1 MTHNHRIHRHE
12 HGHDHGNDH
21 NHDRGNVHPHAHDP
35 GRRHAA
41 AGPVAASRVHGAS
54 SPAIR
59 LENLTVAYRRHPAV
73 HHLSGVFEPGSL
85 TAVVGPNGAGKSTL
99 LKAIMGT
106 LRPATGRID
115 IAGIDRRNI
124 AYLPQISEVDRSF
137 PISVLDL
144 VAMGLWRRCGAFGR
158 IGRGDIDRVEEA
170 IATVGLSGLAHR
182 PVSTLSGGQFQRA
195 LFARML
201 LQDARLLLLD
211 EPFTALDM
219 KTTADLIDV
228 VKHWHGESRTV
239 IAVLHDIDL
248 VRDHFPQALLLA
260 RSPVAWGDTAD
271 VLTGA
276 NLLAARRMC
285 EGFDDDAPLCD
296 H

>member
-1 MTHNHRIHRHE
+1 MTHRHHHDHSHHE
-12 HGHDHGNDH
+12 HSHHG
-21 NHDRGNVHPHAHDP
+21 HAHGHSP
-35 GRRHAA
+35 
-41 AGPVAASRVHGAS
+41 AASSRPAPAGNGA

-59 LENLTVAYRRHPAV
+59 LENLTIAYRRHPAV
-73 HHLSGVFEPGSL
+73 HHLSGEFAPGSL
-85 TAVVGPNGAGKSTL
+85 TAIVGPNGAGKSTL

-106 LRPATGRID
+106 LRPATGDVRIS
-115 IAGIDRRNI
+115 GIGRRDI
-124 AYLPQISEVDRSF
+124 AYLPQISEVDRTF

-144 VAMGLWRRCGAFGR
+144 VALGLWRRCGAFGR
-158 IGRGDIDRVEEA
+158 IGRAERERVEEA
-170 IATVGLSGLAHR
+170 IATVGLSGLARR

-219 KTTADLIDV
+219 KTTADLIGV
-228 VKHWHGESRTV
+228 VKHWHGENRTV
-239 IAVLHDIDL
+239 IAVLHDIEL
-248 VRDHFPQALLLA
+248 VRAHFPQALLLA
-260 RSPVAWGDTAD
+260 RSPVAWGDTSD

-276 NLLAARRMC
+276 NLLTARRMC

-296 H
+296 HQAA

>member
-1 MTHNHRIHRHE
+1 MADESRAYVSGL
-12 HGHDHGNDH
+12 HGHDHPHGH
-21 NHDRGNVHPHAHDP
+21 GHAPHRHGHDDGARARSAPRVADG
-35 GRRHAA
+35 AA
-41 AGPVAASRVHGAS
+41 
-54 SPAIR
+54 PAIR

-73 HHLSGVFEPGSL
+73 HHLSGEFSPGSL

-99 LKAIMGT
+99 LKAIMGA

-115 IAGIDRRNI
+115 ISGIDRRDI
-124 AYLPQISEVDRSF
+124 AYLPQISEVDRAF
-137 PISVLDL
+137 PIAVLDL

-158 IGRGDIDRVEEA
+158 IGRNELDRVGEA

-228 VKHWHGESRTV
+228 VKHWHGENRTV

-248 VRDHFPQALLLA
+248 VREHFPQVLLLA
-260 RSPVAWGDTAD
+260 RSPVAWGDTGE

-276 NLLAARRMC
+276 NLLSARRMC
-285 EGFDDDAPLCD
+285 EGFDDDAPVCD
-296 H
+296 HQAA